1 MQSRQQPQSR
11 DIMLMPV
18 TNHRAYTPSYDA
30 TAVVNLAEPTTF
42 KARTLAST
50 TIPRVD
56 FDPRNPEH
64 REAYRFFLERGRW
77 GDTRFHV
84 YPPFSNV
91 VSMVEHEL
99 ARYAVMS

>member
-1 MQSRQQPQSR
+1 MQSQDHNIVLVP
-11 DIMLMPV
+11 MTTP
-18 TNHRAYTPSYDA
+18 RAYTPSYDV
-30 TAVVNLAEPTTF
+30 TAVDRTEPSTF
-42 KARTLAST
+42 KARTLTST
-50 TIPRVD
+50 IIPRVD

-77 GDTRFHV
+77 GETRFHV